1 MNVTPD
7 KEAPIIPKA
16 TIYHGEFLLAL
27 KKSEL
32 ESFFPVILAIT
43 TRRKKYEKVSRRMC
57 CPFNLINLY
66 LCQSR
71 SFKI

>member
-32 ESFFPVILAIT
+32 ESFFPVILAII
-43 TRRKKYEKVSRRMC
+43 TRRKKYAQRRH
-57 CPFNLINLY
+57 
-66 LCQSR
+66 
-71 SFKI
+71 